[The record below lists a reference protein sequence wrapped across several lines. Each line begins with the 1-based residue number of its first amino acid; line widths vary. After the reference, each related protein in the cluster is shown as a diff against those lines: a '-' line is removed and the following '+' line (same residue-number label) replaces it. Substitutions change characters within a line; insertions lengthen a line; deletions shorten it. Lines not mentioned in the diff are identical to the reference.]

1 MWIVCNIV
9 SIIEI
14 RSAFFAHPVTLK
26 SPSNSKGQSISHHKK
41 NPLTIELT
49 IRTTIAI
56 PNDVQRAFYYKG
68 IKP

>member
-9 SIIEI
+9 SITEI
-14 RSAFFAHPVTLK
+14 RSALFAHPVKANLFHTT
-26 SPSNSKGQSISHHKK
+26 KK